1 MKFEFSA
8 EKNSKL
14 IAERKISFEEIIT
27 ELEEKRIVAVGK
39 NSNKYPGQ
47 EIFYVNLKNEIY
59 VVPFIKKDEETIFLK
74 TIFPSRKARKIFLHT
89 KKNRTAKA

>member
-39 NSNKYPGQ
+39 NSNKYSGQ
-47 EIFYVNLKNEIY
+47 
-59 VVPFIKKDEETIFLK
+59 
-74 TIFPSRKARKIFLHT
+74 
-89 KKNRTAKA
+89 